1 MQAVCESQPT
11 SARDTADARN
21 ANGAQCVVAGRV
33 KSLHP
38 AFRITSLG
46 FTVYETNAYPIF
58 RVNNKIKRSKM
69 LLKYSQ
75 LANSESREGKCQDD
89 KRTAKGKTRRCSF
102 LSQLFLKHSA
112 EANASKSGLG
122 WGFLFVFLF

>member
-1 MQAVCESQPT
+1 M
-11 SARDTADARN
+11 
-21 ANGAQCVVAGRV
+21 
-33 KSLHP
+33 HP
-38 AFRITSLG
+38 VFRITSLG

-89 KRTAKGKTRRCSF
+89 KEQQRERKEDA
-102 LSQLFLKHSA
+102 A
-112 EANASKSGLG
+112 P
-122 WGFLFVFLF
+122 